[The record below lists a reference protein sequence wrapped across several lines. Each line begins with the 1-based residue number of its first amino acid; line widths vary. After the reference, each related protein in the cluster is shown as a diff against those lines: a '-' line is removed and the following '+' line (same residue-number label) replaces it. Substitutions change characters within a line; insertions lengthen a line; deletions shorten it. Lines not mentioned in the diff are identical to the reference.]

1 MSWKEEDT
9 QIRRKVIRMKLE
21 KAIDRAFDRCN
32 LQGDECDI
40 YSVLYRYKVIR
51 ELPDEKL
58 EEIYEDIASRL
69 GFMQQDSLRR
79 SPVMMGV

>member
-1 MSWKEEDT
+1 
-9 QIRRKVIRMKLE
+9 MKLE

-51 ELPDEKL
+51 GLPEK
-58 EEIYEDIASRL
+58 EIDQIYEDIASRL
-69 GFMQQDSLRR
+69 GFAHGYEK
-79 SPVMMGV
+79 VVF